1 MSKNFGTKDQA
12 LSAVQAAKSLAKIS
26 KNSTPDELAAAYQ
39 DIKKS
44 LECMGQTMPGKQEEI
59 FDKIGELMLDTDE
72 KTEAYLDM
80 NEEISGTPIQSAAS
94 D

>member
-1 MSKNFGTKDQA
+1 
-12 LSAVQAAKSLAKIS
+12 
-26 KNSTPDELAAAYQ
+26 
-39 DIKKS
+39 
-44 LECMGQTMPGKQEEI
+44 MGQTMPGKQEEI